1 MPVQAFNTEQTPG
14 YINAYASFS
23 DGSRQ
28 EVTSLPGL
36 TVTSAATSYF
46 TVSNSSGGISVRRP
60 AHIVPFGTHAC
71 PCHDGLLLIQSRKVS
86 LACFLCT
93 PTSLHADFMQQ
104 AQTQQLQLLK
114 PAAC

>member
-1 MPVQAFNTEQTPG
+1 MFNTEQAPG

-28 EVTSLPGL
+28 EVTLLPGL

-46 TVSNSSGGISVRRP
+46 AVSNSSGGISVRRP
-60 AHIVPFGTHAC
+60 AYTVPFGTHAC
-71 PCHDGLLLIQSRKVS
+71 LYHEGFLLFQSRTVS
-86 LACFLCT
+86 LACSLCT
-93 PTSLHADFMQQ
+93 LTSLYAESMQQ
-104 AQTQQLQLLK
+104 VQTQQLQLLK